1 MISKEFFKAL
11 EVLAIE
17 RQIEKEKILEIFG
30 RGLINAYKKAYGG
43 KTNAEVVFNEEK
55 AEILLV
61 AKSLVVADINPDAE
75 PGTQILLADARNIKK
90 SAKIG
95 DIVEQK
101 ITPKNFGRLAA
112 SSAKQILTQGLKT
125 LERERNFEIFTEKTG
140 EMIIAE
146 VVRINDD
153 FVTLNLGYDTE
164 TSIPGKDLLKEDI
177 FLGNQI
183 RVYITKVEET
193 TKGPKV
199 YVSRTDRNLVKRLME
214 NAIPE
219 LQTGVIEIR
228 GLARDAGDRCKV
240 CVSTNNPEVDPVG
253 ACLGKNGSR
262 INDVI
267 TNLNG
272 EKIDIY
278 KYSDDP
284 KELVSNSLQ
293 PAKTIS
299 VQIDEKQ
306 RSALVV
312 VPNDQLSLAIGKKG
326 QNARLAVQS
335 CGWKID
341 IKPESEYSEDEDIE
355 FDQDL
360 DFEEDND

>member
-1 MISKEFFKAL
+1 L
-11 EVLAIE
+11 EVLAEE
-17 RQIEKEKILEIFG
+17 RQIDKEKILEIFG
-30 RGLINAYKKAYGG
+30 RGLINAYKKAYDG
-43 KTNAEVVFNEEK
+43 KTNVEVVFNEEK

-61 AKSLVVADINPDAE
+61 SRSLVVEEVNPEAE
-75 PGTQILLADARNIKK
+75 EGSQISLDEARQTKK
-90 SAKIG
+90 NARVG
-95 DIVEQK
+95 DIIEEK

-112 SSAKQILTQGLKT
+112 SSAKQILTQGLKQ
-125 LERERNFEIFTEKTG
+125 LERERNFQIFSEKCG

-153 FVTLNLGYDTE
+153 FVTLDLGFDTE
-164 TSIPGKDLLKEDI
+164 TSIPSKDLLNEDV

-219 LQTGVIEIR
+219 LQSGVIEIR
-228 GLARDAGDRCKV
+228 GLARDPGDRCKV

-262 INDVI
+262 IKDVI
-267 TNLNG
+267 DNLNG
-272 EKIDIY
+272 EKMDIY
-278 KYSDDP
+278 KWSDSP

-293 PAKTIS
+293 PAQTMMVK
-299 VQIDEKQ
+299 IDEMEK
-306 RSALVV
+306 SALVIV
-312 VPNDQLSLAIGKKG
+312 ADDQLSLAIGKKG

-341 IKPESEYSEDEDIE
+341 IKSESDAKIQGIE
-355 FDQDL
+355 I
-360 DFEEDND
+360 EA

>member
-1 MISKEFFKAL
+1 MISKDFFKAL
-11 EVLAIE
+11 EVLAEE

-30 RGLINAYKKAYGG
+30 RGLINAYKKAYDG
-43 KTNAEVVFNEEK
+43 KTNVEVVFNEEK
-55 AEILLV
+55 AEIILV
-61 AKSLVVADINPDAE
+61 TRTLVVDEVNPEAE
-75 PGTQILLADARNIKK
+75 EGSQITLEEARELRKT
-90 SAKIG
+90 ARIG
-95 DIVEQK
+95 DVIEEK

-112 SSAKQILTQGLKT
+112 SSAKQILTQGLKQ
-125 LERERNFEIFTEKTG
+125 LERERNFELFSEKTG
-140 EMIIAE
+140 DMIIAE
-146 VVRINDD
+146 VVRVNDD
-153 FVTLNLGYDTE
+153 FVTLDLGHDTE
-164 TSIPGKDLLKEDI
+164 TSIPSKDLLTEDI

-228 GLARDAGDRCKV
+228 GLARDPGDRCKV
-240 CVSTNNPEVDPVG
+240 CVSSNNPEVDPVG

-262 INDVI
+262 IKDVI
-267 TNLNG
+267 DNLNG
-272 EKIDIY
+272 EKMDIY

-284 KELVSNSLQ
+284 KQLVSNSLQ
-293 PAKTIS
+293 PAQTLM
-299 VQIDEKQ
+299 VQIDEMEK
-306 RSALVV
+306 SALVIV
-312 VPNDQLSLAIGKKG
+312 SDDQLSLAIGKKG

-341 IKPESEYSEDEDIE
+341 IKSETDASLQGIE
-355 FDQDL
+355 I
-360 DFEEDND
+360 EE

>member
-11 EVLAIE
+11 DVLAEE
-17 RQIEKEKILEIFG
+17 RKIEKEKILEIFG

-43 KTNAEVVFNEEK
+43 KTNAVVVFNEEK

-61 AKSLVVADINPDAE
+61 AKSLVVAEVNPEAE
-75 PGTQILLADARNIKK
+75 IGAQILLAEAKK
-90 SAKIG
+90 IRKTAKIG
-95 DIVEQK
+95 DVVEQK

-112 SSAKQILTQGLKT
+112 SSAKQILTQGLKQ

-146 VVRINDD
+146 VVRVNDD

-164 TSIPGKDLLKEDI
+164 TSIPSKDLLKEDV
-177 FLGNQI
+177 FMGNQI

-219 LQTGVIEIR
+219 LQTGVIEIK

-240 CVSTNNPEVDPVG
+240 CVSSNNSEVDPVG
-253 ACLGKNGSR
+253 ACLGKSGSR

-267 TNLNG
+267 SNLNG

-278 KYSDDP
+278 KFSEDP

-293 PAKTIS
+293 PARTIS
-299 VQIDEKQ
+299 VQIDEKL

-312 VPNDQLSLAIGKKG
+312 VPDDQLSLAIGKKG

-341 IKPESEYSEDEDIE
+341 IKSESDVTNKDVEIMEDDE
-355 FDQDL
+355 
-360 DFEEDND
+360 

>member
-1 MISKEFFKAL
+1 MISKDFFKAL
-11 EVLAIE
+11 EVLAEE
-17 RQIEKEKILEIFG
+17 RQIEKGKVLEIFG
-30 RGLINAYKKAYGG
+30 KGLINAYKKAYNG
-43 KTNAEVVFNEEK
+43 KTNVEVLFNEEK

-61 AKSLVVADINPDAE
+61 AKSLVVAEISLDAE
-75 PGTQILLADARNIKK
+75 PGEQILLEDAKKLKK

-95 DIVEQK
+95 DTIEQK

-112 SSAKQILTQGLKT
+112 SSAKQILTQGLKQ

-146 VVRINDD
+146 VTRINDD
-153 FVTLNLGYDTE
+153 FVTLSLGYDTE
-164 TSIPGKDLLKEDI
+164 TSIPSKDLLNEDV

-219 LQTGVIEIR
+219 LQNGVIEIR
-228 GLARDAGDRCKV
+228 GISRDPGDRCKV
-240 CVSTNNPEVDPVG
+240 CVATNNPEVDPVG
-253 ACLGKNGSR
+253 ACLGRNGSR
-262 INDVI
+262 IKDVI
-267 TNLNG
+267 DNLNG
-272 EKIDIY
+272 EKIDIF

-293 PAKTIS
+293 PARTIS
-299 VQIDEKQ
+299 VQIDQMQK
-306 RSALVV
+306 SALVV
-312 VPNDQLSLAIGKKG
+312 VPDDQLSLAIGKKG

-341 IKPESEYSEDEDIE
+341 IKSESDASIQGLEVE
-355 FDQDL
+355 
-360 DFEEDND
+360 